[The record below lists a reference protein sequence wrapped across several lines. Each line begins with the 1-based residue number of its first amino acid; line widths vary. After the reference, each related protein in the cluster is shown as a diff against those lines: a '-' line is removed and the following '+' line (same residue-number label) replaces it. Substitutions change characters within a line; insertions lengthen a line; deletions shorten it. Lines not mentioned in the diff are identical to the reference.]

1 MKTSQNVT
9 RHHEMCT
16 YRRAGGPGEQASPFI
31 QVRNTYMG
39 FVKENVEE
47 DEV

>member
-1 MKTSQNVT
+1 MKTSQKC
-9 RHHEMCT
+9 HEMCT